1 MPTRLC
7 LCAALLAAGACT
19 ASAAPPV
26 RVSLVRPLVT
36 PVSGTAWAA
45 RLAVRPGSFRGRVRV
60 TANGPRRLA
69 ATAVR
74 SGGSY
79 RVRLVFP
86 VGGKWSLTAQ
96 AGGSTSRLGS
106 VSVRQAPRP
115 PLPPLV
121 LTEPTSI
128 AYEPAGTLL
137 VVENGPGRALR
148 VNPAT
153 GRVDVLASS
162 LPQPYAVARAPSG
175 AIYLSVQS
183 TLRRI
188 DGPAAVT
195 VAEADS
201 TIGPVA
207 VAANGDVY
215 YATATRVFRLPG
227 GAGTPVRV
235 AGTGVEGGGGDGLP
249 ALEAQLAA
257 PHGLAVA
264 ADGAVLVGDTGNDRV
279 RRIDPATGV
288 IAAFASVRIP
298 DGMDTGADGSIYVV
312 DGNAKR
318 VVHLTP
324 SGERIGF
331 VGGTFAIAYDVAV
344 APDGVVYVL
353 EAGPSG
359 RIKRV
364 ARDGTT
370 TTVAR
375 G

>member
-1 MPTRLC
+1 MAGFRAMPTRLC

-74 SGGSY
+74 S
-79 RVRLVFP
+79 
-86 VGGKWSLTAQ
+86 
-96 AGGSTSRLGS
+96 GGSTSRLGS

-264 ADGAVLVGDTGNDRV
+264 ADGAVLVGDTGNNRV
-279 RRIDPATGV
+279 RRIDAATGV